1 MLTFTYS
8 GAATGVDGASL
19 GSYFSAFDTYIN
31 GVAVST
37 TPAQA
42 GTGFADALPADL
54 FRVGRGLTADYAGLI
69 SINQIAIYDSEKT
82 SGEVT
87 SIYNSGATQDLT
99 STSPSHLYEF
109 GSSITTVTDTI
120 GNADLTAFNLVSS
133 DIVTDAP

>member
-42 GTGFADALPADL
+42 GSGFADALPGDL
-54 FRVGRGLTADYAGLI
+54 FRIGRGLTADYAGVL
-69 SINQIAIYDSEKT
+69 SVNQLAIYDSEKT
-82 SGEVT
+82 SP
-87 SIYNSGATQDLT
+87 I
-99 STSPSHLYEF
+99 
-109 GSSITTVTDTI
+109 
-120 GNADLTAFNLVSS
+120 FNVR
-133 DIVTDAP
+133 